1 MLLTQSTIQNL
12 INCNSKNPKMLTIV
26 RICDG
31 LEISIT
37 DFLMIIY
44 LVILIE
50 KIKVKPT
57 RICTFKI

>member
-50 KIKVKPT
+50 KIKVKPK